1 MMDASAI
8 EKIQEAAAIREAAIA
23 VAHATTEQIGSV
35 PLPNTFTLHDI
46 EHLQTSPL
54 RFRGTMKTADKAQFV
69 LYCGAAGSEVV
80 YVDADAMAATAHFDL
95 GYDEAP
101 GFDEHRAVLTMKRT
115 AEFQA
120 LKDIDGK
127 TISQRDCSEWFED
140 WADLITA
147 ADEDGSI
154 IDQHKLVSIIRRIE
168 IKRKSD
174 SGHEVDNYRA
184 TRSALESVEASS
196 KAGELPKELSFSC
209 SPYHGLQVC
218 EIPLRLA
225 MVTGGD
231 EPRFVVRIRAEQRL
245 VEAWARELSAALDEA
260 IAGPVYVG
268 TFSRK

>member
-8 EKIQEAAAIREAAIA
+8 EKLQEAAAIREAAIA
-23 VAHATTEQIGSV
+23 VTRATTDHHGAV
-35 PLPNTFTLHDI
+35 ALPVGFSLVDV
-46 EHLQTSPL
+46 EHLQASPL
-54 RFRGTMKTADKAQFV
+54 RFRGTMKTADKDQFV
-69 LYCGAAGSEVV
+69 RYCEGAGSDVV
-80 YVDADAMAATAHFDL
+80 YVNADAMAATAHFDL
-95 GYDEAP
+95 GHDEAP

-147 ADEDGSI
+147 SDEDGSI

-174 SGHEVDNYRA
+174 TGHEVDNYRA
-184 TRSALESVEASS
+184 ARSSLESVEASS
-196 KAGELPKELSFSC
+196 KAGDLPKELSFSC

-225 MVTGGD
+225 MITGGD

-245 VEAWARELSAALDEA
+245 VEAWARDLSASLDEA